1 MAMQQRNLQMCSG
14 LAVSSN
20 PRGILRGKWRVLE
33 YECGV
38 SRKRGVVHQSCIVS
52 TVFDEGL
59 QQLVVHSADALLL
72 NRAVHG
78 KTRQLVSKANPLVLQ
93 HE

>member
-1 MAMQQRNLQMCSG
+1 MRSSLT
-14 LAVSSN
+14 VSSYS
-20 PRGILRGKWRVLE
+20 RRLLRGKWRILKYKCAVL
-33 YECGV
+33 
-38 SRKRGVVHQSCIVS
+38 RKRRVVHQSCMIS

-59 QQLVVHSADALLL
+59 QQLVVHPADTFLS
-72 NRAVHG
+72 NCAVYG